1 MLAKIKLNS
10 LEVFF
15 SKTLIDVSI
24 SHGEFVLINDLLKE
38 YDDMKEKIKYLK
50 T

>member
-24 SHGEFVLINDLLKE
+24 SQGEFVLINDLLKE